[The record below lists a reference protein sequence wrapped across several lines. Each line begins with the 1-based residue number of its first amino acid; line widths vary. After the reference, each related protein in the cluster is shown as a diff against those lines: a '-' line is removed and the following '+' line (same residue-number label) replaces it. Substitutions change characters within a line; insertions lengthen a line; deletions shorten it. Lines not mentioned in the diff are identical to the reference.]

1 MEPGGAPYLASLRID
16 QATDWE
22 SFREACS
29 YSHIPG
35 ENMIWADKKG
45 NIGWQAVG
53 IIPIRKNFSG
63 YVPVPGDGRFEWAG
77 YLPIKERPHLFNP
90 SKGFFAT
97 ANQNVTPTN
106 YTQWDAIGYTWADPF
121 RGNRI
126 DQVLEPNNNIDLPTM
141 AALQTDYYS
150 IPASRMVPLLSNISF
165 EDDQL
170 QKAKSYLTNWN
181 FILDKNSV
189 AAGIYVAWEKE
200 IATMMS
206 ALLIPAEV
214 KSLISLQI
222 STIIQRLENPTTHF
236 GDNAINKRNKLL
248 QEAFTK
254 AINNLEKKLGPSMDQ
269 WLYGQAKYKHT
280 TMEHPLSSIVSKEI
294 KQQLNLG
301 PLPRGGN
308 GQTPGSTGS
317 GDNQLSG
324 ASFRILIDTKDW
336 DKALMINTPGQSGDP
351 NSPYYRNLF
360 ETWAN
365 DQYFPAY
372 YSKEKIKSVTKEI
385 TVLQPH

>member
-1 MEPGGAPYLASLRID
+1 LRID

-63 YVPVPGDGRFEWAG
+63 YVPVPGDGRFEWSG
-77 YLPIKERPHLFNP
+77 FLPIKERPHLFNP

-97 ANQNVTPTN
+97 ANQNVTPDK
-106 YTQWDAIGYTWADPF
+106 YTRWDAIGYTWADPF

-126 DQVLEPNNNIDLPTM
+126 NQVLDSKNQIDLPTM

-150 IPASRMVPLLSNISF
+150 IPASNIVPLINSLTFTDPNV
-165 EDDQL
+165 
-170 QKAKSYLTNWN
+170 QKAKSYLTSWN
-181 FILDKNSV
+181 YVLDKNSI
-189 AAGIYVAWEKE
+189 AAGIYIAWEKE
-200 IATMMS
+200 ITS
-206 ALLIPAEV
+206 KLSNLLIPTEV
-214 KSLISLQI
+214 KSFISFQM
-222 STIIQRLENPTTHF
+222 STIIQRLQNPNTHF
-236 GDNAINKRNKLL
+236 GEDAINKRNKLL
-248 QEAFTK
+248 EEAFIN
-254 AINNLEKKLGPSMDQ
+254 AINNLKNKLGPNMEQ
-269 WLYGQAKYKHT
+269 WVYGQAKYKHS
-280 TMEHPLSSIVSKEI
+280 TMEHPLSSLVNNDI
-294 KQQLNLG
+294 KKQINLG

-317 GDNQLSG
+317 ADNQLSG

-351 NSPYYRNLF
+351 SSPFYRNLF

-372 YSKEKIKSVTKEI
+372 YSKDKIIKVTKET
-385 TVLQPH
+385 TVLHPSSQ